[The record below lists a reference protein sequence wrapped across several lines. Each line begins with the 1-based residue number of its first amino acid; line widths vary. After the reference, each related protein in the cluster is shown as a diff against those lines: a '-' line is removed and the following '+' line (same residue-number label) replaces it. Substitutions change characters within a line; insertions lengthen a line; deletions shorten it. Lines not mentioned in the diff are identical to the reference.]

1 MENDLVT
8 QQAPMAETQ
17 QLPFNLPPYPQMIM
31 EAIEVCN
38 DANGINKTAIAKH
51 IESAQVTLP
60 PSHTTL
66 LNYHLNQMKQSGQIV
81 QVKNNFMKP
90 NPDAPPKRGRGRPP
104 KAKPQGGDSS
114 EVVVTVPDLSV
125 SPRGR
130 GRPPKS
136 EAAKAEAVKVKEPP
150 RVSGRG
156 RGRPPKKA
164 KIDSET
170 VEEVKTESETV
181 EAETVPPNG
190 ERRGRG
196 RPPKVKPVMVPV
208 GC

>member
-1 MENDLVT
+1 MENNLNPH
-8 QQAPMAETQ
+8 QAPMAD
-17 QLPFNLPPYPQMIM
+17 QLPFSLPPYPQMIM
-31 EAIEVCN
+31 EAIEACD

-51 IESAQVTLP
+51 IESTQVALP

-66 LNYHLNQMKQSGQIV
+66 LSYHLNQMKQSGQIAL
-81 QVKNNFMKP
+81 VKNNYMKP
-90 NPDAPPKRGRGRPP
+90 DPDAPPKRGRGRPP
-104 KAKPQGGDSS
+104 KAKPQGDSS
-114 EVVVTVPDLSV
+114 HVSIVPDPSG
-125 SPRGR
+125 SPPRPR

-136 EAAKAEAVKVKEPP
+136 KEASTSETVKAKEPP
-150 RVSGRG
+150 RVSGRP

-164 KIDSET
+164 K
-170 VEEVKTESETV
+170 TESDTV
-181 EAETVPPNG
+181 EAATVAAPAANG